1 VENWLGEPS
10 RMYRAW
16 AFQNS
21 QSRLFVTRNEIF
33 VVPAVEKVRGTSLSA
48 PLLWKCCKFR
58 SKLLCVRTEALT
70 HTARWH
76 ILLFAVFCL
85 LAILPFGYA
94 QSITELKSKAED
106 GDVQAHQGV

>member
-1 VENWLGEPS
+1 
-10 RMYRAW
+10 MYRAW

-21 QSRLFVTRNEIF
+21 QSRLFVTGNGIF
-33 VVPAVEKVRGTSLSA
+33 VVQAVEKVRGTSLSA

-85 LAILPFGYA
+85 LAMLPFGYA